1 VRLMLQFIHQTVS
14 ATSNIL
20 TLGFPVAIFALVG
33 FARLASPSEAV
44 SAISL
49 CSFMAGL
56 SWIAGRAMKSVV
68 SLN

>member
-1 VRLMLQFIHQTVS
+1 MLHFIYQTVS

-33 FARLASPSEAV
+33 FTRLASPIEAV

-49 CSFMAGL
+49 CSFMACL
-56 SWIAGRAMKSVV
+56 SWIAGRAMKNVLT
-68 SLN
+68 LN